1 MKRPLLLVVCILL
14 LISTNAQ
21 NLSPKRDKE
30 TKKHGFV
37 NASDEWIV
45 KPIYD
50 KTEKFRDGFAKI
62 ILDKKEGLIDETGK
76 VIVEPQFDDIEKFEG
91 DLAIVKNNKKYGFIN
106 KEGKLLLEPK
116 FDKINDFKGEHTIVI
131 NNRKKG
137 IVSNK
142 GQVVIEPKFD
152 EIELPLNDFTYI
164 KDGELW
170 GVVKSD
176 GSEIFKPEYVKKFSF
191 NSNGLSIAEKSSK
204 YGVGAT
210 GIVNKDGS
218 VVVELNQGIIKYEPG
233 HFFILNENN
242 KWYITDDNAKAISG
256 DFDEFKPQFS
266 NKGTNY
272 LVDGRIIAKK
282 DGKYGFIDKTG
293 NPVIPFNFDE
303 IGTGGFGESLCAVKV
318 NNKWGYINT
327 KGEYFYQPEFEEAG
341 RFEKNVGG
349 IIAIVKKDG
358 LEHSLNGKSKELL
371 VLDNLK
377 NQAVLKER
385 ANPQINPQSQAA
397 NNSAQTNA
405 QNTNQPKPAPAPTAN
420 NNDWLL
426 GTWTVTEEK
435 MGGQAKTGNSIKY
448 VKYEFKANGSGTMVE
463 RTDIAMNTTTTK
475 NITWK
480 LANNKLTI
488 NGNVNYT
495 LIPAADKKTMT
506 MNGILGSSWKLKK

>member
-1 MKRPLLLVVCILL
+1 MKRPLFLIVCILL

-37 NASDEWIV
+37 NASDEWV
-45 KPIYD
+45 VQPIYD
-50 KTEKFRDGFAKI
+50 KTEKFRSGYAKI
-62 ILDKKEGLIDETGK
+62 ILNKKEGLIDESGK

-91 DLAIVKNNKKYGFIN
+91 DFAIVKNNKKHGFIN

-116 FDKINDFKGEHTIVI
+116 FDKINDFKGEHAIVI

-142 GQVVIEPKFD
+142 GVVIVEPKYD
-152 EIELPLNDFTYI
+152 EIDLPLTDFMYVKNND
-164 KDGELW
+164 LW
-170 GVVKSD
+170 GVIKSD
-176 GSEIFKPEYVKKFSF
+176 GSEIFKPEYVKRFDF
-191 NSNGLSIAEKSSK
+191 NSKGLSIAEKPSK

-233 HFFILNENN
+233 HFFILNDKS
-242 KWYITDDNAKAISG
+242 KWYITDDNAKPISG
-256 DFDEFKPQFS
+256 EFDEFKLQYD
-266 NKGTNY
+266 NRETKY
-272 LVDGRIIAKK
+272 LLNGRVIAKK

-303 IGTGGFGESLCAVKV
+303 IGMGGFGEGLCAVKV
-318 NNKWGYINT
+318 DNKWGYIDT
-327 KGEYFYQPEFEEAG
+327 KGEYFHQPEFEEAG
-341 RFEKNVGG
+341 RFEKKVSVP
-349 IIAIVKKDG
+349 IAIVKKDG

-371 VLDNLK
+371 LLDNLK

-385 ANPQINPQSQAA
+385 ANPQVNPQSQAA
-397 NNSAQTNA
+397 NNNTQTNS
-405 QNTNQPKPAPAPTAN
+405 QNTNQPKPKPAPTAN

-435 MGGQAKTGNSIKY
+435 MGGKTSTGNKVKY
-448 VKYEFKANGSGTMVE
+448 AKYEFKANGSGTMVE
-463 RTDIAMNTTTTK
+463 RTDIMMNTTVTK

-480 LANNKLTI
+480 LVNNKLTI

-495 LIPAADKKTMT
+495 LIPADDKKTMT